1 MSGEEIRNEI
11 SFNSSFIYGLIII
24 LTIMY
29 ENRTISYYIYNNIYN
44 NIYYVFL
51 LINIIGLYFIC
62 NRIRFEIN
70 ISIKKI

>member
-1 MSGEEIRNEI
+1 MSCEEIRNEI

-24 LTIMY
+24 LAIMY
-29 ENRTISYYIYNNIYN
+29 ENRTITYFIYN

-51 LINIIGLYFIC
+51 LINIISLYFIC

>member
-1 MSGEEIRNEI
+1 MTGEEISSEF
-11 SFNSSFIYGLIII
+11 SFNSSFIYCLIII
-24 LTIMY
+24 LTIIY
-29 ENRTISYYIYNNIYN
+29 ENHIICYYIYNNV
-44 NIYYVFL
+44 YYVFL

>member
-24 LTIMY
+24 LAIMY
-29 ENRTISYYIYNNIYN
+29 ENCTISYYIYN

>member
-24 LTIMY
+24 LTIIY
-29 ENRTISYYIYNNIYN
+29 ENRTISYYIYNNIY
-44 NIYYVFL
+44 YVFL
-51 LINIIGLYFIC
+51 LINIISLYFIC

>member
-1 MSGEEIRNEI
+1 MTGEETTGEL
-11 SFNSSFIYGLIII
+11 SFNSSFIYCLIII

-29 ENRTISYYIYNNIYN
+29 ENPTIYYYIYNNV
-44 NIYYVFL
+44 YYVFL

>member
-1 MSGEEIRNEI
+1 
-11 SFNSSFIYGLIII
+11 
-24 LTIMY
+24 MY
-29 ENRTISYYIYNNIYN
+29 ENRTISYYIYN

>member
-1 MSGEEIRNEI
+1 MTGEETTSEL
-11 SFNSSFIYGLIII
+11 SFNSSFIYCLIII

-29 ENRTISYYIYNNIYN
+29 ENPTIYYYIYNNV
-44 NIYYVFL
+44 YYVFL

-62 NRIRFEIN
+62 NRLRFEIN

>member
-1 MSGEEIRNEI
+1 MTGEEIRNEI
-11 SFNSSFIYGLIII
+11 SFNSSFIYCLIII

-29 ENRTISYYIYNNIYN
+29 EIPTIFYYFYNNV
-44 NIYYVFL
+44 YYVFL

-62 NRIRFEIN
+62 NGLRFEIN

>member
-29 ENRTISYYIYNNIYN
+29 ENRTISYYIYNNIILLH
-44 NIYYVFL
+44 IYKNYKIVYV
-51 LINIIGLYFIC
+51 LY
-62 NRIRFEIN
+62 
-70 ISIKKI
+70 

>member
-1 MSGEEIRNEI
+1 MTGEEISSEF
-11 SFNSSFIYGLIII
+11 SFNSSFIYCLIII

-29 ENRTISYYIYNNIYN
+29 ENPTIYYYIYN

-62 NRIRFEIN
+62 NRLRFEIN

>member
-29 ENRTISYYIYNNIYN
+29 ENRTISYYIYNNIY
-44 NIYYVFL
+44 YVFL
-51 LINIIGLYFIC
+51 LINIISLYFIC

-70 ISIKKI
+70 ISIKKN

>member
-1 MSGEEIRNEI
+1 
-11 SFNSSFIYGLIII
+11 
-24 LTIMY
+24 MY
-29 ENRTISYYIYNNIYN
+29 ENRTISYYIYN

-70 ISIKKI
+70 ISIKKTKKKFLY

>member
-11 SFNSSFIYGLIII
+11 SFNSSFIYGLIVI

-29 ENRTISYYIYNNIYN
+29 ENRTISYYIYNNIY
-44 NIYYVFL
+44 YVFL
-51 LINIIGLYFIC
+51 LINIISLYFIC

>member
-1 MSGEEIRNEI
+1 MTGEEIRNEI
-11 SFNSSFIYGLIII
+11 SFNSSFIYCLIII

-29 ENRTISYYIYNNIYN
+29 EIPTIFYYFYNNV
-44 NIYYVFL
+44 YYVFL

-62 NRIRFEIN
+62 NRLRFEIN

>member
-29 ENRTISYYIYNNIYN
+29 ENRTISYYIYNNIY
-44 NIYYVFL
+44 YVFL
-51 LINIIGLYFIC
+51 LINIISLYFIC

>member
-1 MSGEEIRNEI
+1 MTGEETTGEL
-11 SFNSSFIYGLIII
+11 SFNSSFIYCLIIS

-29 ENRTISYYIYNNIYN
+29 ENPTIYYYIYNNV
-44 NIYYVFL
+44 YYVFL

-70 ISIKKI
+70 ISIKKN